1 MDANIGDE
9 VVNLT
14 KWQVLSQTGTS
25 ALSSA
30 NQSSQYVLALFR

>member
-1 MDANIGDE
+1 
-9 VVNLT
+9 
-14 KWQVLSQTGTS
+14 VLAQAGTS